1 MLRVQHRLSSGAV
14 EITSPPNPKHRLMWK
29 EWVTAILG
37 LAVIAVPFLGL
48 AGSALMW
55 ALVVLGAVTAVL
67 GFWSATQETTQ
78 YRSSSR
84 LQHQ

>member
-1 MLRVQHRLSSGAV
+1 
-14 EITSPPNPKHRLMWK
+14 MWK